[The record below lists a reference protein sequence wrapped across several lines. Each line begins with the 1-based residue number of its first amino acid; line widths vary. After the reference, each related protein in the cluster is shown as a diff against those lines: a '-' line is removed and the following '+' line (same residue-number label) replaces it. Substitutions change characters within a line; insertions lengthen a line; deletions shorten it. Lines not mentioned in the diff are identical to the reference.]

1 MPGGEKKS
9 LRVIIAGGGTGG
21 HLFPGIAI
29 AEEFMIK
36 DPTNQ
41 VLFINTGKPF
51 ETSILKKFGLNQK
64 RITAAGMKGQNLK
77 KKAAS
82 FLKVPKG
89 LVESIRILKKFKPD
103 VVLGIGSY
111 SAGVVVLAG
120 WLMGAKIALHEQN
133 ILPGMTNRLLSPLAH
148 RIYVSFEKTKLWL
161 IGKQIKVTG
170 NPVRKKILNCE
181 KRVNK
186 NKDPFTVLIVG
197 GSQGAHSI
205 NVAVMEAIEKL
216 DDKDSIFFIH
226 QTGTADQA
234 VVKTRYQASGIL
246 AKVQAFFDDMAQP
259 YKDANLV
266 ICRAGATTVAEIT
279 ALGKPA
285 LFIPYPFAADNHQVL
300 NARMLESKGAAEM
313 ILQENLNGRSLS
325 EKIEFYLQHPD
336 ILKRMGKRAK
346 AFGKP
351 NAAADIV
358 ADCYHLVLG

>member
-1 MPGGEKKS
+1 MRSGKKKG
-9 LRVIIAGGGTGG
+9 LRVVIAGGGTGG

-51 ETSILKKFGLNQK
+51 ETSILMNLGLNQK
-64 RITAAGMKGQNLK
+64 RITAAGIKGQNFK
-77 KKAAS
+77 KKAVS
-82 FLKVPKG
+82 LLKVPKG
-89 LVESIRILKKFKPD
+89 LFESMRILKKFKPD

-111 SAGVVVLAG
+111 SAGVVVLGG
-120 WLMGAKIALHEQN
+120 WLMGVKIVLHEQN

-148 RIYVSFEKTKLWL
+148 RIYVSFEKTKAWL
-161 IGKQIKVTG
+161 IGKQIKLTG

-181 KRVNK
+181 KRENK
-186 NKDPFTVLIVG
+186 NRDRFTILIVG

-205 NVAVMEAIEKL
+205 NMAIMEAIEQL
-216 DDKDSIFFIH
+216 DTKESIFFIH
-226 QTGTADQA
+226 QTGAADQA
-234 VVKTRYQASGIL
+234 KVKARYRAAGIS
-246 AKVQAFFDDMAQP
+246 AIVQAFFDDMAHA

-279 ALGKPA
+279 TLGKPA
-285 LFIPYPFAADNHQVL
+285 LFIPYPFAADDHQVL
-300 NARMLESKGAAEM
+300 NARLLKAKGAADM
-313 ILQENLNGRSLS
+313 ILQENLSGQLLS

-336 ILKRMGKRAK
+336 ILKRMGKQAK
-346 AFGKP
+346 ALGKP

-358 ADCYHLVLG
+358 EDCYHLVWG